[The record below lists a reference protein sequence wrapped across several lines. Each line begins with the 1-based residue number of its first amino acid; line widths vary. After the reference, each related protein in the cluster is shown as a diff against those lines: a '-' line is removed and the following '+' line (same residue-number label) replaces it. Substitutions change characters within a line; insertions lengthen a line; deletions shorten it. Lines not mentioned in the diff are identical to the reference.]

1 MGDFLVLFATGIP
14 LGVLRQKNV
23 EKKELK
29 DRQQLTAPIKACM
42 EENQTET
49 SGKFTN
55 FGKHRKRNKIN
66 PARLIAAK
74 RCASYFKFN

>member
-1 MGDFLVLFATGIP
+1 MPCL
-14 LGVLRQKNV
+14 
-23 EKKELK
+23 
-29 DRQQLTAPIKACM
+29 

-49 SGKFTN
+49 SGNFTN

-74 RCASYFKFN
+74 RCRSYKKFSFPCQEISTKVNFSLPLYCAKILFLNEMF